1 MKSLIDH
8 ILNLLNISST
18 SSAENEYHLV
28 YSLLIGSILS
38 LLVIFLLQT
47 TSQLLNPT
55 TRTRTKS
62 FKDKHVLVT
71 GGSKG
76 TGKALAILL
85 AKKGAHVTIIARNL
99 EDLNDALK
107 EIKENV
113 LYSEQIISAIQC
125 DVTDS
130 DKAAIAVQKA
140 FDSKPLDYVFC
151 FAGASVP
158 GFFQEQDLSLFRKGM
173 DLNYFGALNVVHPA
187 VKLMIQSE
195 DPTGDCGGGSIG
207 FCASVLG
214 MFSLVGYSQYAPTK
228 FALRGLAETLRQ
240 ELKPYNIS
248 THIMFPG
255 TILSPGFLEEQ
266 KTKPEVTKLIE
277 GADEGQKPEVIAE
290 AFLKGIEHGQFM
302 ITSDIIG
309 ELARCCSKGVSPSNN
324 YVTDAILCALGWI
337 VFPFWRMY
345 ADYLTVSHAKSKSK
359 QKLN

>member
-1 MKSLIDH
+1 MKSLIDR
-8 ILNLLNISST
+8 ILILLNISST
-18 SSAENEYHLV
+18 SSAENEYHLF
-28 YSLLIGSILS
+28 YSLVIGSILS

-55 TRTRTKS
+55 TKTFR
-62 FKDKHVLVT
+62 DKHVLVT

-85 AKKGAHVTIIARNL
+85 AKKGAHVTIMARN
-99 EDLNDALK
+99 EKDLNDALK
-107 EIKENV
+107 EIKENAF
-113 LYSEQIISAIQC
+113 SKEQIISAIQC

-130 DKAAIAVQKA
+130 DKAAVAVQKA

-195 DPTGDCGGGSIG
+195 NPGSIG

-255 TILSPGFLEEQ
+255 TILSPGFIEEQ

-277 GADEGQKPEVIAE
+277 GADEGQKPEIIAE
-290 AFLKGIEHGQFM
+290 AFLKGMEQGQFM

-309 ELARCCSKGVSPSNN
+309 ELARCCSKGVSPTNN